1 MQTEKEKGLSIG
13 SSKKKILIKYY
24 YERIRRDVTN
34 FIKWMLLAILTG
46 LVVGGASS
54 AFAACISAATEYR
67 NSHLWVFLCLPLAGI
82 VIVFMYERLGRQDGG
97 TNQVLSTIKS
107 KDNVPFISAPL
118 IFISTLLTH
127 LTGGSAGREGASI
140 QFGGSIGSWLAKL
153 VHLDETDHH
162 VMIMCGM
169 SAAFAAVFGTPMAA
183 AVFAME
189 VVSVGVMYYAA
200 LLPCV
205 IASII
210 AAEFATG
217 VGLNPETF
225 PVARIPQLSVESG
238 LKMAVIAA
246 GCGLLSILF
255 CVALK
260 AVSGIYGKYL
270 KNPYLRVCV
279 AGCLVIGITM
289 LLGTGDYMGAGNEL
303 IAKAVEQGKARPLD
317 FLWKMI
323 LTAITMRAGY
333 RGGEIVPAFSVGA
346 TFGCVAGGLL
356 GFSPEVAA
364 AASMV
369 ALFCGVTNCPIAS
382 MLISFELFGFSGAA
396 YYLIAISI
404 SYALSG
410 YYSLYKD
417 QIRQDISI
425 KRHIKKKW
433 YYTIETYLLTYGMIR
448 FVLENLR
455 YDAVRGSMMG
465 ISTSQWISLIMI
477 ILSIGSVCRRKI
489 RKLKGE

>member
-205 IASII
+205 IA
-210 AAEFATG
+210 
-217 VGLNPETF
+217 
-225 PVARIPQLSVESG
+225 
-238 LKMAVIAA
+238 A

-417 QIRQDISI
+417 QTIVYSKYKARYIN
-425 KRHIKKKW
+425 KK
-433 YYTIETYLLTYGMIR
+433 TH
-448 FVLENLR
+448 
-455 YDAVRGSMMG
+455 
-465 ISTSQWISLIMI
+465 
-477 ILSIGSVCRRKI
+477 
-489 RKLKGE
+489 